1 MEFLCSYYE
10 ATSNSAEQ
18 RAKTRHLQKYV
29 SCPLSRILV
38 AFSAKCPLTQMRL
51 FIALLL
57 YLARSDQPI
66 VAAHWPGLIIV
77 LTSRMPSTP
86 GTVYLQSAAVGR
98 RYTSLALL
106 FMAGGE
112 LPKPGLQSPRV
123 EQWSCTQLYLWH
135 CSGFLKPSGRYSLS
149 SLYGRVQRSVY
160 QPYFQNSLRPFF
172 AFNMCAI
179 SYMYQ
184 TLLSVHQCSTF
195 TFNCIL
201 QISSRPVRFHP
212 TMRQG
217 IAHCLPL
224 GRCTY

>member
-1 MEFLCSYYE
+1 MEFLCSYNE

-18 RAKTRHLQKYV
+18 RAKTRHLQKYA
-29 SCPLSRILV
+29 SCPLSGILV

-106 FMAGGE
+106 FMAGRE

-123 EQWSCTQLYLWH
+123 EQWSSGAAPNSIFGIVQDSSSPVGAIHYPLYTVM
-135 CSGFLKPSGRYSLS
+135 F
-149 SLYGRVQRSVY
+149 SV
-160 QPYFQNSLRPFF
+160 PYTNHIFRIP
-172 AFNMCAI
+172 
-179 SYMYQ
+179 
-184 TLLSVHQCSTF
+184 
-195 TFNCIL
+195 
-201 QISSRPVRFHP
+201 
-212 TMRQG
+212 
-217 IAHCLPL
+217 
-224 GRCTY
+224 

>member
-1 MEFLCSYYE
+1 MTGPSYPP
-10 ATSNSAEQ
+10 T
-18 RAKTRHLQKYV
+18 L
-29 SCPLSRILV
+29 PLSRILV

-86 GTVYLQSAAVGR
+86 GTVYLQSATVGR

-106 FMAGGE
+106 FMAGRE

-135 CSGFLKPSGRYSLS
+135 CSGFLEPSGCYSLS
-149 SLYGRVQRSVY
+149 SLYCRVQRSVH
-160 QPYFQNSLRPFF
+160 QPYFQNSLRPFLPLICVQSHICTRHYCQYTN
-172 AFNMCAI
+172 A
-179 SYMYQ
+179 
-184 TLLSVHQCSTF
+184 LLSLLTAFFRSLHD
-195 TFNCIL
+195 
-201 QISSRPVRFHP
+201 R
-212 TMRQG
+212 
-217 IAHCLPL
+217 
-224 GRCTY
+224 

>member
-1 MEFLCSYYE
+1 MEFLCSYNE

-86 GTVYLQSAAVGR
+86 GTVYLQSATVGR

-112 LPKPGLQSPRV
+112 LPKPGLQSPSV
-123 EQWSCTQLYLWH
+123 E
-135 CSGFLKPSGRYSLS
+135 SGAAP
-149 SLYGRVQRSVY
+149 
-160 QPYFQNSLRPFF
+160 
-172 AFNMCAI
+172 
-179 SYMYQ
+179 
-184 TLLSVHQCSTF
+184 
-195 TFNCIL
+195 NCIFGIV
-201 QISSRPVRFHP
+201 QDSSSSVGAIHY
-212 TMRQG
+212 
-217 IAHCLPL
+217 PL
-224 GRCTY
+224 YTVVCSVPYTNHIFRIP